1 MKTIL
6 FFAVCVLLFFPHHS
20 IAQLKA
26 SDAEHVV
33 TKIILIRHAEKSN
46 DDPKD
51 PSLSEE
57 GEQRAERLARLF
69 SEVSFDAFYATP
81 YKRTIGTISPLAN
94 MQGKKIQMYN
104 AADRNQILEIFDSG
118 KGSAIIVAGH
128 SNTIPPMVNLLI
140 GKDKFPE
147 LDESEYSKI
156 WVLVFKGDL
165 LIDCSVLNY

>member
-6 FFAVCVLLFFPHHS
+6 FFAVCVFLFFPHHS